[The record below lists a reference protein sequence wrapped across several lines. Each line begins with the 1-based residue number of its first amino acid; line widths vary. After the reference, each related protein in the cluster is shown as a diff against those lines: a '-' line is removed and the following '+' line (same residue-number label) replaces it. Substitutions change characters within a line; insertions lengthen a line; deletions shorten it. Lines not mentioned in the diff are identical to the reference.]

1 MAYLMSTKTKLI
13 LVSTIPALIL
23 VLVMTSL
30 AIRDMNTI
38 RTHLSETVA
47 SKVESGEFDSK
58 SISEVKAILEEVGSN
73 KQQQLSQ
80 SSIPEIIIIMIVLV
94 ATSLLLVNRTF
105 REINFIVQQVKVI
118 CDASTPL
125 SFRIDLTNCKE
136 FKALAIDLNRM
147 QEQNANVLQNVQT
160 MSNTLNSSSEELEA
174 TSSSNQI
181 SNQKLLHNMDSVAT
195 SITEFQSSS
204 LEIASNVQLAY
215 QAIADVNQDGQN
227 LSTNIQA
234 LNKRLTELREVTFAA
249 SNNVSELGEHVE
261 GIDAII
267 RTIQGIAEQTNLLAL
282 NAAIEAAR
290 AGEQG
295 RGFAVVADEV
305 RSLASKTHQSTEEI
319 ASMIYG
325 LREKSSISIQAMENS
340 SSATDELTNSMNS
353 TNSEVLSL
361 FERLISV
368 NDMNAQIASASEEQS
383 LVIDEISRHIEE
395 VKNLAGD
402 TEKGSSIT
410 RSKADEMRKSSQE
423 LQGLI
428 SNFVF

>member
-1 MAYLMSTKTKLI
+1 MSTKIKLI

-23 VLVMTSL
+23 VLVMSSL

-73 KQQQLSQ
+73 KQQQLNQ

-94 ATSLLLVNRTF
+94 AISLLLVNRTF

-234 LNKRLTELREVTFAA
+234 LNKRLTENSF
-249 SNNVSELGEHVE
+249 
-261 GIDAII
+261 
-267 RTIQGIAEQTNLLAL
+267 
-282 NAAIEAAR
+282 
-290 AGEQG
+290 
-295 RGFAVVADEV
+295 
-305 RSLASKTHQSTEEI
+305 
-319 ASMIYG
+319 M
-325 LREKSSISIQAMENS
+325 SIFD
-340 SSATDELTNSMNS
+340 SA
-353 TNSEVLSL
+353 
-361 FERLISV
+361 
-368 NDMNAQIASASEEQS
+368 
-383 LVIDEISRHIEE
+383 
-395 VKNLAGD
+395 
-402 TEKGSSIT
+402 
-410 RSKADEMRKSSQE
+410 
-423 LQGLI
+423 
-428 SNFVF
+428 

>member
-1 MAYLMSTKTKLI
+1 MSTKIKLI

-47 SKVESGEFDSK
+47 SKVQSGEFNSK
-58 SISEVKAILEEVGSN
+58 SISEIKAILEEVGSN
-73 KQQQLSQ
+73 KQEQLSQ
-80 SSIPEIIIIMIVLV
+80 SSIPEIIIIMVVLV
-94 ATSLLLVNRTF
+94 AISLLLVNRTF
-105 REINFIVQQVKVI
+105 REISFIVQQVKVI

-125 SFRIDLTNCKE
+125 SFRIDLTKCKE

-160 MSNTLNSSSEELEA
+160 MSDTLNSSSEELKA
-174 TSSSNQI
+174 TSSSNQV
-181 SNQKLLHNMDSVAT
+181 SNQKLLLNMDSVAT

-261 GIDAII
+261 GIDTII

-325 LREKSSISIQAMENS
+325 LREKSSISIQAMEHS
-340 SSATDELTNSMNS
+340 SSATDELTNSMNA

-410 RSKADEMRKSSQE
+410 GSKANEMRKSSQE